1 MEGEYPGHLTG
12 VLSLFTGALTHL
24 RIRILPVPG
33 IEAADET
40 CFARTMLG
48 MGLPIPLFFSKFST
62 IYCNYVGFNLS

>member
-1 MEGEYPGHLTG
+1 MEGEYPGQMTG
-12 VLSLFTGALTHL
+12 VLSLFRGALAHL

-40 CFARTMLG
+40 CFAPHRVG
-48 MGLPIPLFFSKFST
+48 NGLVYSAFFSKFST